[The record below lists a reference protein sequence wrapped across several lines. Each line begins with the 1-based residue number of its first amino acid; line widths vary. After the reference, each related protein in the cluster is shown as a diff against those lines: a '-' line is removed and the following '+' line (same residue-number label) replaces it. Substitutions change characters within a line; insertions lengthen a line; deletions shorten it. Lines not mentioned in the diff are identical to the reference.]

1 MMYEKINIFKKE
13 VGKKK
18 NKDEKKQ
25 VKFKNNIATIFW
37 NIEKF
42 NNKEIKQNEINNKK
56 QILNNN
62 ILEKDI
68 REINIQLQIKGEMK
82 ENNKKKSKIISKTT
96 KKRKMKATLK

>member
-1 MMYEKINIFKKE
+1 MYEKINIFKNE
-13 VGKKK
+13 VEKKK

-25 VKFKNNIATIFW
+25 VKFKNNIATIFR

-82 ENNKKKSKIISKTT
+82 ENNKKKSKIISITT
-96 KKRKMKATLK
+96 KKRKMEATLK